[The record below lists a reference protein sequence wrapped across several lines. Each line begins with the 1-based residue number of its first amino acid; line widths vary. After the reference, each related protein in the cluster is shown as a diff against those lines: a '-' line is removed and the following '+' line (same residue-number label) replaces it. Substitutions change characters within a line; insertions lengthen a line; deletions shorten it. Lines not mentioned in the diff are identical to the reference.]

1 MEDRKKL
8 FDKFPYHPINM
19 ESVDR
24 RIDKYMAME
33 DCFEKRLM
41 LDNLKRLKEWQNV
54 ILESGLIID
63 SEYNIFV
70 LPGYG
75 AFFYNTSSKTMQEE
89 ISHCEDVLIMNYHCY
104 IPQEELLSYIRHGY
118 EFELGPCIKLFGDES
133 LNGVYCKNY
142 KTYTRKIKKNS

>member
-41 LDNLKRLKEWQNV
+41 LDNL
-54 ILESGLIID
+54 
-63 SEYNIFV
+63 
-70 LPGYG
+70 
-75 AFFYNTSSKTMQEE
+75 
-89 ISHCEDVLIMNYHCY
+89 
-104 IPQEELLSYIRHGY
+104 
-118 EFELGPCIKLFGDES
+118 
-133 LNGVYCKNY
+133 
-142 KTYTRKIKKNS
+142 